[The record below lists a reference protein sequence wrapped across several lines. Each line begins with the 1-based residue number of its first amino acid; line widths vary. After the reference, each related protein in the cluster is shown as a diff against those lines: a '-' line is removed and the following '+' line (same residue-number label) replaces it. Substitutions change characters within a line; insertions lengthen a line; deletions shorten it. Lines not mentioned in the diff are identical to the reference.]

1 MRLLLLLL
9 SSIIITSC
17 IAPKKV
23 ELIEALH
30 DDRVAHLES
39 GITFRQDSI
48 VKLNSALDRALG
60 GKDALMIA
68 QGKLEDKLV
77 AQKDQIDALSG
88 SLNSTSSRM
97 NGELADT
104 REELEAANLRYDTL
118 LLDQQNII
126 EVFQQGLV
134 RADAVL
140 MNALEANIPDN
151 SYTINVSAGEVS
163 LSVQEGLLFESR
175 ASEKLND
182 EAAVVLRA
190 VLDALQSDPLLKLI
204 IVGHTDNEPNP
215 RRNTDNWEYAALR
228 AIFLA
233 EELADTYYLSSNRV
247 VAASN
252 GEFSPAKSN
261 ATPEGRTANR
271 RIDFVLRNNVGNLL
285 RNLKKLGEE

>member
-163 LSVQEGLLFESR
+163 LSVQE
-175 ASEKLND
+175 
-182 EAAVVLRA
+182 
-190 VLDALQSDPLLKLI
+190 
-204 IVGHTDNEPNP
+204 
-215 RRNTDNWEYAALR
+215 
-228 AIFLA
+228 
-233 EELADTYYLSSNRV
+233 
-247 VAASN
+247 
-252 GEFSPAKSN
+252 
-261 ATPEGRTANR
+261 
-271 RIDFVLRNNVGNLL
+271 
-285 RNLKKLGEE
+285 